1 MKSVKEVNPYYNAT
15 MNYKQLA
22 SDLEKQGLRCNYD
35 DKLNFIEKVGI
46 ELSKNKYWKVYFL

>member
-1 MKSVKEVNPYYNAT
+1 MKSVKEVNPYYKAT

-35 DKLNFIEKVGI
+35 DKLGSSQVAQKTLDRSIN
-46 ELSKNKYWKVYFL
+46 